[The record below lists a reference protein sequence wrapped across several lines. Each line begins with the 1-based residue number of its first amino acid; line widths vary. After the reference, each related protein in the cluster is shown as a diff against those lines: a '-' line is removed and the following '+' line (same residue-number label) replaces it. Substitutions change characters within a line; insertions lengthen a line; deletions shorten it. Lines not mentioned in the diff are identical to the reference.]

1 MSDRFKNDTLTF
13 LAALLPSRAALWLY
27 ARLIGWL
34 IVLYVLDAYVE
45 RYIGGV
51 FLRAIINLSIVYL
64 TLKILFDTAAL
75 AILFLYR
82 RKNGRPADCVDSFTL
97 GITRLSRALFMFTFL
112 LFVVDLFIPIKTFIG
127 SLTVAIA
134 VLGLAFR
141 DVVTNFINGLNIMFS
156 SPFQLGEY
164 IKVGEL
170 KGKIKDMTFT
180 HVHLLTEAQ
189 DVVFVPN
196 NVLFMKEVINFSKNK
211 TKKVLVRMVV
221 DKSWFQRY
229 EELRTYIV
237 AHAAQRFADNIKKS
251 GDIRIRVDTLE
262 RDAVTWII
270 EYQVSH
276 YDFEL
281 ETALRDYTAQLFVDL
296 SAGAPLTEKSVP
308 VEKKRKKVQAAAS
321 SIEA

>member
-1 MSDRFKNDTLTF
+1 MSDRVKNETLTF
-13 LAALLPSRAALWLY
+13 LAALMPSRAALWLY
-27 ARLIGWL
+27 LRLIGWL
-34 IVLYVLDAYVE
+34 IALYVLDVYVD
-45 RYIGGV
+45 RYVGGV
-51 FLRAIINLSIVYL
+51 ILRAIINLSIVYL

-82 RKNGRPADCVDSFTL
+82 RKNGRPDACVDSFTL
-97 GITRLSRALFMFTFL
+97 GITRLSRTLFVFTFS
-112 LFVVDLFIPIKTFIG
+112 LFVIDLFIPIQTFIG

-180 HVHLLTEAQ
+180 HVHLITEAQ

-196 NVLFMKEVINFSKNK
+196 NVLFLKEVTNFSKSK
-211 TKKVLVRMVV
+211 TKKILVRMVV

-229 EELRTYIV
+229 EELRAYIV
-237 AHAAQRFADNIKKS
+237 TNASQRFSSNIKKP
-251 GDIRIRVDTLE
+251 GNIRIRVDTLE

-270 EYQVSH
+270 EYQVSR

-281 ETALRDYTAQLFVDL
+281 ETELRNYTAQLFV
-296 SAGAPLTEKSVP
+296 EFSVG
-308 VEKKRKKVQAAAS
+308 VV
-321 SIEA
+321 